1 MHIYTIRR
9 MQNGLVEKNYSWKS
23 ANSTTKLS
31 SLEPEDALQSLLFDT
46 LSIQQQCRG
55 LVLQGS
61 TEYNLKGHV
70 FRAHPNYRQEG
81 PWYDYAMIT
90 WGTSP
95 TNNSSL
101 LSDSCNLEGT
111 LFDTAV
117 YDKTLNPLDSLC
129 LLHLR
134 AFFVLSPHPIM
145 LTYMSLS
152 TLVMKNNQNRNLY

>member
-1 MHIYTIRR
+1 MD
-9 MQNGLVEKNYSWKS
+9 LWKRII
-23 ANSTTKLS
+23 AGKVLTQQPNCRL
-31 SLEPEDALQSLLFDT
+31 LNPRNALQSLLFDT

-61 TEYNLKGHV
+61 TEYNLKGHI

-117 YDKTLNPLDSLC
+117 YDKT
-129 LLHLR
+129 R
-134 AFFVLSPHPIM
+134 
-145 LTYMSLS
+145 LS
-152 TLVMKNNQNRNLY
+152 TTRHGCLRQDS